1 MKKGLLTVFLFICGV
16 SMGVFVKKQIPQPTP
31 EEQRISN
38 YNWISCYDLYDYEEA
53 VLKSGDYNKM
63 VDITC
68 EASVDKFPYMIV
80 VHDVYKKNVC
90 RDMLMEY
97 NVYYNESSIRE
108 PRAMIPLRNYL
119 KKVIKETDDDCQ
131 CGSER
136 IKKFLGNE

>member
-1 MKKGLLTVFLFICGV
+1 MFIIGVCIGVLLKTQIC
-16 SMGVFVKKQIPQPTP
+16 KP
-31 EEQRISN
+31 ELKEEKISN
-38 YNWISCYDLYDYEEA
+38 YNWISRYDLYEYEET
-53 VLKSGDYNKM
+53 VLKTGDYNKM

-68 EASVDKFPYMIV
+68 EASVDKFPYMII

-97 NVYYNESSIRE
+97 NVYYSETSIRE

-136 IKKFLGNE
+136 IENFLKDE